1 MVFAQLSYLAKPMD
15 LYEMEIENHILVDS
29 ILKYDKDIR
38 TMHGIKE
45 KMDTLAVVFNPDNGK
60 VNVFMHYCPKKISW
74 T

>member
-1 MVFAQLSYLAKPMD
+1 
-15 LYEMEIENHILVDS
+15 MEIENHILVDS